1 MKNAQAV
8 MSIGT
13 LICALSP
20 VATSSMTIRYPL
32 FIVGAIVIAIGAY
45 DYRHA
50 KRAQAKEEAR

>member
-1 MKNAQAV
+1 

-32 FIVGAIVIAIGAY
+32 FIVGAIVIAIGVY